1 MNWRQLLVIF
11 RKELTDHRRD
21 RRALISAS
29 FGVIIAPLMIG
40 LMLTQLAKDQTAAQD
55 ISVPIAGAEYAPE
68 LVEWM
73 TQQAGVTTEEAPVDA
88 EVAVRAGDLDIAV
101 VVSEDYRED
110 FREAKPADVQLI
122 YDGSDPKLRPKID
135 RIRRLLGGYSATIG
149 SLRLMARGVSPS
161 VAQPLA
167 IDEVEVSS
175 AQQRAARILGIL
187 PMMILLAAFGAS
199 MGAAADA
206 TAGERERGSLEA
218 LLMNP
223 VTPGVVITG
232 KWMAAAAFSVVGS
245 MASLWLSAY
254 AVKAI
259 PLQDL
264 GLRFQLETWQLVLC
278 MAILLPVALLAPALQ
293 MLVCS
298 FSKTLKEAQPY
309 LGMLTMTAM
318 APGLIAAIYG
328 VDDSPWMLA
337 APFFSQTKLLAN
349 VLAGESPATWELA
362 FSAALSLVATWA
374 CLFFISRLLRS
385 EKLVINR

>member
-1 MNWRQLLVIF
+1 LNWRQLLVIF

-21 RRALISAS
+21 RRALVSAS

-40 LMLTQLAKDQTAAQD
+40 LMLTQIAKDQTSAQD
-55 ISVPIAGAEYAPE
+55 ISIPIAGAEYAPE
-68 LVEWM
+68 LVDWLE
-73 TQQAGVTTEEAPVDA
+73 QQAGVTTEEAPEDSEA
-88 EVAVRAGDLDIAV
+88 AVRAGTLDIAV
-101 VVSEDYRED
+101 IVGEDFQDD
-110 FREAKPADVQLI
+110 FREAKPADVKLV
-122 YDGSDPKLRPKID
+122 YDGSENKLQAKIG
-135 RIRRLLGGYSATIG
+135 RVRRLLNGYSSTVGA
-149 SLRLMARGVSPS
+149 LRLMARGVSPS
-161 VAQPLA
+161 VASPLA
-167 IDEVEVSS
+167 VQEIEVSS

-223 VTPGVVITG
+223 VTPAAVIGG
-232 KWMAAAAFSVVGS
+232 KWMAASAFSIAGS
-245 MASLWLSAY
+245 MGSLWLSAY

-264 GLRFQLETWQLVLC
+264 GLRFQLEIWQLILC

-309 LGMLTMTAM
+309 LGLLTMAAM
-318 APGLIAAIYG
+318 APGLIAAVYG
-328 VDDSPWMLA
+328 VDDAPWMMA
-337 APFFSQTKLLAN
+337 APFFSQTQLLAN
-349 VLAGESPATWELA
+349 VLAGETPEAWEIA

-374 CLFFISRLLRS
+374 CLYVISRLLRS